1 MKIINDVFKLKEK
14 IVKQRLDIIPYKNVF
29 IICNNKN
36 VSKQLL
42 PNISFGLNNI
52 SGDFIVV
59 GIDSNKKDFK
69 SLTQEDIIWILK
81 DLEYKSFN
89 NIKEEKNNFLPK
101 HSNYRERNFEYD
113 NTIKNKSFEERL
125 INILTNI
132 ELTLASL
139 LKK

>member
-1 MKIINDVFKLKEK
+1 MKIINDVFKLKK
-14 IVKQRLDIIPYKNVF
+14 KTITQRLDIIPYKNVF

-59 GIDSNKKDFK
+59 GIDTNKKDFI

-89 NIKEEKNNFLPK
+89 NAKTEKKNFLPK
-101 HSNYRERNFEYD
+101 YSNYRERNFEYD